1 MTNTSSKLKKLY
13 VIGNGFDLWHGIPSS
28 YREFKSF
35 VKEHDRDLF
44 DAVETYLGA
53 EEDWSDLESALAS
66 INMDSV
72 IEDLDHFM
80 VSYAADDWSDAYHH
94 DFQYEVE
101 RVVERLSAT
110 LRIHFGKWI
119 RQLAIPNR
127 FSAGKRL
134 QSIDANGLFLT
145 FNYTATL
152 RERYGVPDTH
162 VLHIHGCADLEDSAL
177 ILGHAWN
184 PQTRKSLNDRE
195 DIEEIDTRLMEANR
209 ILDDYFSATFKP
221 SEQLIQR
228 NRPFFDR
235 LLDIQEVCVLG
246 HSLSDVDAPYF
257 KALLAVPGVSSARW
271 SIACRSDSDQSDKQ
285 ERLQALG
292 VDASRF
298 VPTSWD
304 DM

>member
-66 INMDSV
+66 IDVDSV

-110 LRIHFGKWI
+110 LRIQFGKWI
-119 RQLAIPNR
+119 RQLAIPNH

-152 RERYGVPDTH
+152 RERYGVPDAH

-221 SEQLIQR
+221 SEQLIR
-228 NRPFFDR
+228 ACPEF
-235 LLDIQEVCVLG
+235 CV
-246 HSLSDVDAPYF
+246 
-257 KALLAVPGVSSARW
+257 
-271 SIACRSDSDQSDKQ
+271 
-285 ERLQALG
+285 
-292 VDASRF
+292 
-298 VPTSWD
+298 
-304 DM
+304 

>member
-1 MTNTSSKLKKLY
+1 MINTSSKLKKLY

-35 VKEHDRDLF
+35 VREHDHDLF

-53 EEDWSDLESALAS
+53 DEDWSDLESALAS
-66 INMDSV
+66 IDVDSI
-72 IEDLDHFM
+72 IEDMGHFM
-80 VSYAADDWSDAYHH
+80 FLYAADDWSDACHH

-101 RVVERLSAT
+101 GVVQRLSAT
-110 LRIHFGKWI
+110 LRSLFAKWI

-134 QSIDANGLFLT
+134 RSINTNGLFLT

-152 RERYGVPDTH
+152 RERYDVPNTN
-162 VLHIHGCADLEDSAL
+162 VLHIHGCTDQEDSDL

-184 PQTRKSLNDRE
+184 PQTRRSLNNRE

-209 ILDDYFSATFKP
+209 ILDGYFSATFKP

-228 NRPFFDR
+228 NHQFFDR
-235 LLDIQEVCVLG
+235 LCNIQEVCVLG
-246 HSLSDVDAPYF
+246 HSLSDVDTPYF
-257 KALLAVPGVSSARW
+257 KALLAVPSVSSARW
-271 SIACRSDSDQSDKQ
+271 CIACRSDADQSDKQ
-285 ERLQALG
+285 ERLQAQG
-292 VDASRF
+292 VDASRI
-298 VPTSWD
+298 VPASWD
-304 DM
+304 EM

>member
-53 EEDWSDLESALAS
+53 EEGWSDLESALAS
-66 INMDSV
+66 IDVDSV

-110 LRIHFGKWI
+110 LRIQFGKWI

-134 QSIDANGLFLT
+134 QSIDANGH
-145 FNYTATL
+145 YCPVKL
-152 RERYGVPDTH
+152 RNE
-162 VLHIHGCADLEDSAL
+162 
-177 ILGHAWN
+177 
-184 PQTRKSLNDRE
+184 SL
-195 DIEEIDTRLMEANR
+195 
-209 ILDDYFSATFKP
+209 
-221 SEQLIQR
+221 
-228 NRPFFDR
+228 
-235 LLDIQEVCVLG
+235 
-246 HSLSDVDAPYF
+246 
-257 KALLAVPGVSSARW
+257 
-271 SIACRSDSDQSDKQ
+271 
-285 ERLQALG
+285 
-292 VDASRF
+292 
-298 VPTSWD
+298 
-304 DM
+304 

>member
-1 MTNTSSKLKKLY
+1 MTYTSSKLKKLY
-13 VIGNGFDLWHGIPSS
+13 VIGNGFDLWHYIPSS

-35 VKEHDRDLF
+35 VKERDRDLF
-44 DAVETYLGA
+44 DAVEIYLGA
-53 EEDWSDLESALAS
+53 EEEWSDLESALAS
-66 INMDSV
+66 IDVDSV

-101 RVVERLSAT
+101 RVVQRLSAT
-110 LRIHFGKWI
+110 LRIQFGKWI

-127 FSAGKRL
+127 FSARKRL

-152 RERYGVPDTH
+152 RERYGVPDAH
-162 VLHIHGCADLEDSAL
+162 VLHVHGCADLEDSDL

-184 PQTRKSLNDRE
+184 PQARKSLNDLE
-195 DIEEIDTRLMEANR
+195 DIEKIDTRLMEANG
-209 ILDDYFSATFKP
+209 ILDSYFSATFKP

-228 NRPFFDR
+228 NRLFFDR
-235 LLDIQEVCVLG
+235 LLDIQEVFVLG

-257 KALLAVPGVSSARW
+257 KALLAVPGISSARW
-271 SIACRSDSDQSDKQ
+271 SFACRSNSDQSEKQ
-285 ERLQALG
+285 KRLQALG
-292 VDASRF
+292 VDASRI
-298 VPTSWD
+298 VSTGWG
-304 DM
+304 

>member
-1 MTNTSSKLKKLY
+1 MTYTSSKLKKLY
-13 VIGNGFDLWHGIPSS
+13 VIGNGFDLWHDIPSS

-35 VKEHDRDLF
+35 VKERDRDLF

-66 INMDSV
+66 IDVDSV

-110 LRIHFGKWI
+110 LRNQFGKWI

-152 RERYGVPDTH
+152 RKRYGVPDAN
-162 VLHIHGCADLEDSAL
+162 VLHIHGCADLADSDL

-184 PQTRKSLNDRE
+184 PQARKSLNDRE
-195 DIEEIDTRLMEANR
+195 DIEEIDTRLMEANG
-209 ILDDYFSATFKP
+209 ILDGYFSATFKP

-228 NRPFFDR
+228 NRLFFDR
-235 LLDIQEVCVLG
+235 LLDIQEVFVLG

-257 KALLAVPGVSSARW
+257 KALLAVPGISSARW
-271 SIACRSDSDQSDKQ
+271 SIACRSNSDQSEKQ

-292 VDASRF
+292 VDASRIAL
-298 VPTSWD
+298 TDWR
-304 DM
+304 